1 MMANQ
6 NEPCIP
12 TNEQYAALDDK
23 SGCNG
28 RDKEVEAAEHD
39 PNAGHVFTDTKVLG
53 NGLTILGNVYS
64 DEVLR
69 GVGQEDRRALMQR
82 FLYYDG
88 MQSRLE
94 QIRARAGS
102 PESVRWIWS
111 TTFPEWLEKTD
122 AFYWIT
128 GQAGSGKSSLM
139 KHISRSG
146 RTLEALQRSGTQ
158 WTTVD
163 FFFDFRM
170 GRDLPNRIE
179 GMFRAFLHQLVQKL
193 PSAAPGIYETGRA
206 SAERLTMHELADL
219 VAECIRSIEQNV
231 CVFTDG
237 LDEYQGLN
245 DELLAAIQTFADQA
259 RPKVKICLASRP
271 EPLFKERLSRFQH
284 IAVQDYNDE
293 GIKFYTG
300 SAWQNQHVDAGAKF
314 SKEMSDL
321 IREKAAGSFLWA
333 RLAVDEA
340 VQGVLAGTPRE
351 QLLRDLTKLPTD
363 IRAMYEDMLNRL
375 PNAMQTAAI
384 IMLRLIDAAGGQL
397 ELDKLCA
404 AFASAIRHADIETP
418 ILFSDL
424 SADSTALVLG
434 LLGGFIDVVKADL
447 PVREKLCVR
456 FESSTLQIRS
466 NDSAMIKFS
475 HETLRAL
482 CSHSVWLNH
491 RTPSSFLTMYPDNLW
506 LRLYTAEM
514 VACKYWILAH
524 WAWAPARVLDSWE
537 KPHLQLLLSIVVHHT
552 QEAGEITSNLLSTV
566 LIDIMQIANIPGDI
580 FNPRI
585 VPGDRMCKVIE
596 VLSLAPVFDLGVD
609 CSAAIYAA
617 RILHGYLDSIVVF
630 DDPARICTVHL
641 KEEASQIVNLLEYA
655 AAHQGSVPPDVAVY
669 ESYNCGVAGTDGRGG
684 DFSHG
689 LLLGRYPDTTKVGS
703 FTTMEEIQDRSP
715 NPAMA

>member
-1 MMANQ
+1 M
-6 NEPCIP
+6 
-12 TNEQYAALDDK
+12 
-23 SGCNG
+23 
-28 RDKEVEAAEHD
+28 
-39 PNAGHVFTDTKVLG
+39 
-53 NGLTILGNVYS
+53 
-64 DEVLR
+64 
-69 GVGQEDRRALMQR
+69 
-82 FLYYDG
+82 
-88 MQSRLE
+88 
-94 QIRARAGS
+94 
-102 PESVRWIWS
+102 
-111 TTFPEWLEKTD
+111 
-122 AFYWIT
+122 
-128 GQAGSGKSSLM
+128 
-139 KHISRSG
+139 
-146 RTLEALQRSGTQ
+146 
-158 WTTVD
+158 
-163 FFFDFRM
+163 
-170 GRDLPNRIE
+170 
-179 GMFRAFLHQLVQKL
+179 
-193 PSAAPGIYETGRA
+193 
-206 SAERLTMHELADL
+206 
-219 VAECIRSIEQNV
+219 
-231 CVFTDG
+231 
-237 LDEYQGLN
+237 
-245 DELLAAIQTFADQA
+245 
-259 RPKVKICLASRP
+259 
-271 EPLFKERLSRFQH
+271 
-284 IAVQDYNDE
+284 QDYNDE

-514 VACKYWILAH
+514 VACKC
-524 WAWAPARVLDSWE
+524 LDDHVVCSISE
-537 KPHLQLLLSIVVHHT
+537 ALDALLQLERLPWQVWTEHLALREREVIALLQRWPAWTALLPHALEGIH
-552 QEAGEITSNLLSTV
+552 QELSV
-566 LIDIMQIANIPGDI
+566 AWGQAQ
-580 FNPRI
+580 
-585 VPGDRMCKVIE
+585 
-596 VLSLAPVFDLGVD
+596 SLPS
-609 CSAAIYAA
+609 CY
-617 RILHGYLDSIVVF
+617 
-630 DDPARICTVHL
+630 
-641 KEEASQIVNLLEYA
+641 
-655 AAHQGSVPPDVAVY
+655 
-669 ESYNCGVAGTDGRGG
+669 
-684 DFSHG
+684 
-689 LLLGRYPDTTKVGS
+689 
-703 FTTMEEIQDRSP
+703 EEIVSCNVLMLHCAICRDEQTYTSVFRP
-715 NPAMA
+715 